1 MIIDLLLCGWYVE
14 LMAILFFY
22 FDLPFEYNISNSD
35 FFCGTTVSF
44 ILISVEKKLFS
55 YVLFCFINFSLGSV
69 RTYEHMWDRGSDS
82 NKV

>member
-22 FDLPFEYNISNSD
+22 FDLPFEYIISISD
-35 FFCGTTVSF
+35 LFFASTVSF
-44 ILISVEKKLFS
+44 ILIVVEKNCFLM
-55 YVLFCFINFSLGSV
+55 LFCFINFLSGSV